1 MGLVAGPRVP
11 ATNDPRG
18 VWHLPLDQAGQKA
31 LAARRAVAE
40 VQDGMVL
47 GLGTGSTAALV
58 VSALGVRV
66 AREGLRVVGVA
77 TSEAT
82 LAQARALGI
91 PVATLEERPVLDLDI
106 DGADE
111 VDPRRD
117 LVKGLGG
124 ALLRE
129 KIVALAARRLV
140 IVVDESK
147 LVSRLG
153 EHALVP
159 VEVVPFGWRRTA
171 GELAA
176 LGAEPHLRAGADGP
190 VHTDGGHYILDCRFP
205 PGEELAPLASAI
217 KGLTGVVE
225 HGLFC
230 GLQPTVVVGAADGS
244 CRVWTG

>member
-1 MGLVAGPRVP
+1 MGP
-11 ATNDPRG
+11 
-18 VWHLPLDQAGQKA
+18 LPLDQAGQKA

-47 GLGTGSTAALV
+47 GLGTGSTSALV
-58 VSALGVRV
+58 VSELGRRIE
-66 AREGLRVVGVA
+66 REGLRVVGVP

-82 LAQARALGI
+82 MAQARALSI
-91 PVATLEERPVLDLDI
+91 PLATLDQHPQLDLDI

-117 LVKGLGG
+117 LIKGLGG

-129 KIVALAARRLV
+129 KIIALAARRLV

-147 LVSRLG
+147 VVSRLG
-153 EHALVP
+153 EHAPVP

-171 GELAA
+171 AELVA
-176 LGAEPHLRAGADGP
+176 LGAEPRLRAAAAGP
-190 VHTDGGHYILDCRFP
+190 FQTDGGHFILDCRFAE
-205 PGEELAPLASAI
+205 GRDLAELAGALKA
-217 KGLTGVVE
+217 LTGVVE

-230 GLQPTVVVGAADGS
+230 GMRPTVVVGGADGG
-244 CRVWTG
+244 CRVWVG

>member
-1 MGLVAGPRVP
+1 M
-11 ATNDPRG
+11 
-18 VWHLPLDQAGQKA
+18 
-31 LAARRAVAE
+31 AAQRAVAD
-40 VQDGMVL
+40 VRDGMVL

-58 VSALGVRV
+58 VAELGRRV
-66 AREGLRVVGVA
+66 AQEGLRVVGVP

-91 PVATLEERPVLDLDI
+91 PVTTLDDHPALDLDI

-117 LVKGLGG
+117 LIKGLGG

-129 KIVALAARRLV
+129 KIVALAARKLV
-140 IVVDESK
+140 IVIDESK
-147 LVSRLG
+147 LVDHLG
-153 EHALVP
+153 QHAPVP

-171 GELAA
+171 AELGA
-176 LGAEPHLRAGADGP
+176 LGAEPRLREGDGGP
-190 VHTDGGHYILDCRFP
+190 VRTDGGHYILDCRFAAGLDLP
-205 PGEELAPLASAI
+205 ALAGAI

-230 GLQPTVVVGAADGS
+230 GMRPTVVIGAADGG
-244 CRVWTG
+244 CRVSAG

>member
-1 MGLVAGPRVP
+1 M
-11 ATNDPRG
+11 
-18 VWHLPLDQAGQKA
+18 WHLPLDQAGQKA

-40 VQDGMVL
+40 VRDGMAL

-58 VSALGVRV
+58 VAELGRRV
-66 AREGLRVVGVA
+66 SEEGLRVVGVP

-82 LAQARALGI
+82 LGQARALGI
-91 PVATLEERPVLDLDI
+91 PVATLEERPALDLDI

-129 KIVALAARRLV
+129 KIVAMAARRLV
-140 IVVDESK
+140 IVVDASK
-147 LVSRLG
+147 LVAHLG
-153 EHALVP
+153 EHAPVP

-171 GELAA
+171 AELAA
-176 LGAEPHLRAGADGP
+176 LGAEPRLREGGDGP
-190 VHTDGGHYILDCRFP
+190 VRTDGGHYILDCRFP
-205 PGEELAPLASAI
+205 QGTELAPLAATI

-230 GLQPTVVVGAADGS
+230 GMRPMVVVGSADGG